1 MFENIEMLTNQVQLE
16 LLLSKVI
23 ETGYAF
29 IDKGISMA
37 FCKAMENEVNHLS
50 LEEGDHINYP
60 INAGTLRE
68 VKQLHIRSYHPIGS
82 DMVPMASLVS
92 NLFAKKINILHPE
105 LNNWMPTEAGYQR
118 YRDDKDWIS
127 PHRDRRNDKLLSIT
141 ITINGSAE
149 VKVYV
154 PLDDPDDY
162 TRLKLKDSFLT
173 NPGTIMFLRAPG
185 LGNGEQII
193 HEVCPPKN
201 GSRLILNLRM
211 RDNLLKT
218 PEEFTKMRKI

>member
-1 MFENIEMLTNQVQLE
+1 MLTDQFLLE
-16 LLLSKVI
+16 SIISKVI
-23 ETGYAF
+23 DTGCVF
-29 IDKGISMA
+29 VDKGISMD
-37 FCKAMENEVNHLS
+37 FCRAMEEEVNNLE

-68 VKQLHIRSYHPIGS
+68 VKQLHIRSYHQIGS
-82 DMVPMASLVS
+82 DMVPVASLIS
-92 NLFAKKINILHPE
+92 HLFAQKINILHPV
-105 LNNWMPTEAGYQR
+105 LKNWMPTEAGYQR
-118 YRDDKDWIS
+118 YRDNKDWIS

-149 VKVYV
+149 VKTYT
-154 PLDDPDDY
+154 PLDNPDDY
-162 TRLKLKDSFLT
+162 TRLELKDRFLT

-193 HEVCPPKN
+193 HEVCPPIN

-218 PEEFTKMRKI
+218 PEEYRKMRKV